1 MENKGWESISCLPK
15 VTQLGRAG
23 VWNQV
28 SKAKVKERPWLRE
41 ESGAGGCQ
49 AGQGGGEGEA
59 VRSPAAGNWES
70 KLEQEDQ
77 HVRAT
82 APHPRAPPHWLAA
95 PLPVQAKY

>member
-1 MENKGWESISCLPK
+1 MGA
-15 VTQLGRAG
+15 VGGGGDRGR
-23 VWNQV
+23 
-28 SKAKVKERPWLRE
+28 
-41 ESGAGGCQ
+41 Q

-70 KLEQEDQ
+70 KLEPEDQ

-82 APHPRAPPHWLAA
+82 APHPRSPPPWLAA